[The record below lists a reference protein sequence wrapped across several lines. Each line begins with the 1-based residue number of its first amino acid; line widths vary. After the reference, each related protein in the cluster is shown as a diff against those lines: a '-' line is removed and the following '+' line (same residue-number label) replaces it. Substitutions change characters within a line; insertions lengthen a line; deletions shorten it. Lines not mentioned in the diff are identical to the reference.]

1 MKKVKKVI
9 KCDSNMVCYTRS
21 QRIRGYI
28 AFVGLLAC
36 GVMIGWGFGSE
47 PAKKISS
54 GNDDVL
60 ILSSDKIDL
69 TGTKVGQYRENP
81 IKITAKKPIWI
92 KSVVTMGQPGD
103 NVNSVNIRSNCE
115 EVGRIDSEHGCGFN
129 IFFVP
134 DEESAVETK
143 SVSIRW
149 EDEYNNAGESF
160 VEVNY
165 SAKGYTRNVKDCI
178 EKEELML
185 ASLPD
190 KSEYDSLADY
200 HRARVGAYRT
210 LCSFCLYEA
219 ERYCRQKLDAEESK
233 AHMLNEVKNKL
244 ENIR

>member
-69 TGTKVGQYRENP
+69 TDTKVGQNRELP

-92 KSVVTMGQPGD
+92 KDVRRED
-103 NVNSVNIRSNCE
+103 YSNYFFRWDCE
-115 EVGRIDSEHGCGFN
+115 DAGRIDSEHGCMLEVS
-129 IFFVP
+129 FVP
-134 DEESAVETK
+134 FEESAVETGY
-143 SVSIRW
+143 VTIRW
-149 EDEYNNAGESF
+149 EDENNNSGKSV

-165 SAKGYTRNVKDCI
+165 SAKGYTEGAKDCI
-178 EKEELML
+178 EKEKAML
-185 ASLPD
+185 KALPAD
-190 KSEYDSLADY
+190 ADY
-200 HRARVGAYRT
+200 NVLAMAYRE
-210 LCSFCLYEA
+210 LSNYCYSYMS
-219 ERYCRQKLDAEESK
+219 RYYSDVADRMANTAQFLKHVRYL
-233 AHMLNEVKNKL
+233 L
-244 ENIR
+244 ENKQ

>member
-21 QRIRGYI
+21 QRICGYI

-36 GVMIGWGFGSE
+36 GFMIGWGFGSA

-69 TGTKVGQYRENP
+69 TGTKVGQHREIP
-81 IKITAKKPIWI
+81 IKITAKKPVWI
-92 KSVVTMGQPGD
+92 KSVKMGHYGD
-103 NVNSVNIRSNCE
+103 NVNSVAIRSNCE

-129 IFFVP
+129 IFFEP

-165 SAKGYTRNVKDCI
+165 SAKGYTRDVKDCI

-200 HRARVGAYRT
+200 YRARVRAYDT
-210 LCSFCLYEA
+210 LCLFCSSEGY
-219 ERYCRQKLDAEESK
+219 YCRQKLNAEESK
-233 AHMLNEVKNKL
+233 ARFLEHVKYQL
-244 ENIR
+244 